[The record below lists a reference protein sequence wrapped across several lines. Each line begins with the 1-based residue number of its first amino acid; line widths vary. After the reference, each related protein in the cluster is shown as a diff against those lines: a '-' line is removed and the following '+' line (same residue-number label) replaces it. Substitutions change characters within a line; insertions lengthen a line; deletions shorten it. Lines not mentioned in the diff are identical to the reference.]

1 MSLLAERQVR
11 QLGEIATM
19 GTNLALQIVRRVE
32 AARWLDAPEAL
43 RFARV
48 ARAVRQTIAMERCL
62 GAHDDAINDRQ
73 MAKLN
78 ALSEAADALMARVAW
93 QNLDSDWAFAN
104 AMMTLRLTVSTE
116 RTMALH
122 WRLDEES
129 RLTDAAAAGGVAAA
143 AAAAAQGQVEGGRE
157 GRRAGRAAGADAPG
171 DAPGPGRVS
180 EAAAVAVMTMITDA
194 VTDFEGKPEGK
205 PANGT
210 EEADRLARDLAA
222 PGIEDEIGGRSLAE
236 IAKEA
241 CEVIGIEPA
250 PELIA
255 DADGDGE
262 AAGAPDRGGG
272 AGGFPHLTRPLRP
285 DGAERGRCCAGIAGR
300 TATRAFRTAA
310 RTTAPVA
317 ARSAFG
323 VSGLRRRGVA
333 RVSPL
338 PGPPHEGE
346 GESPPSFFFLPL
358 HGGGW
363 GGGAGSACGGGVRCA
378 DPPDTVHGRQL
389 T

>member
-1 MSLLAERQVR
+1 MSDAPAPQTPDVTQDGFPSSPRMSLLAERQVR

-129 RLTDAAAAGGVAAA
+129 LLTDA
-143 AAAAAQGQVEGGRE
+143 E
-157 GRRAGRAAGADAPG
+157 RRAAWRRRLPPRRKAKSKAAEKDAGQAAPPGDAPG

-180 EAAAVAVMTMITDA
+180 EAAAAAVMTMITDA

-205 PANGT
+205 PADGT

-222 PGIEDEIGGRSLAE
+222 PGIEDEIGGARWPRSPKRRARLSGSSRRRSWSRMRTAMARR
-236 IAKEA
+236 IRRARR
-241 CEVIGIEPA
+241 GS
-250 PELIA
+250 
-255 DADGDGE
+255 
-262 AAGAPDRGGG
+262 GGG

-285 DGAERGRCCAGIAGR
+285 DGAERGR
-300 TATRAFRTAA
+300 RA
-310 RTTAPVA
+310 
-317 ARSAFG
+317 
-323 VSGLRRRGVA
+323 
-333 RVSPL
+333 
-338 PGPPHEGE
+338 EG
-346 GESPPSFFFLPL
+346 G
-358 HGGGW
+358 
-363 GGGAGSACGGGVRCA
+363 
-378 DPPDTVHGRQL
+378 
-389 T
+389 

>member
-1 MSLLAERQVR
+1 MSDAPAPQTPDVTQDGFPSSPRMSLLAERQVR

-129 RLTDAAAAGGVAAA
+129 RLTDA
-143 AAAAAQGQVEGGRE
+143 E
-157 GRRAGRAAGADAPG
+157 RRAAWRRRLPPRRKAKSKAAEKDAGQAAPPGEDAPG

-180 EAAAVAVMTMITDA
+180 EAAAAAVMTMITDA

-205 PANGT
+205 PADGT

-250 PELIA
+250 AELLA
-255 DADGDGE
+255 DE
-262 AAGAPDRGGG
+262 
-272 AGGFPHLTRPLRP
+272 
-285 DGAERGRCCAGIAGR
+285 DGAADQAVAATDAPVPADFPTSPGLSAPTGRRGDDEPGRGRERG
-300 TATRAFRTAA
+300 
-310 RTTAPVA
+310 
-317 ARSAFG
+317 
-323 VSGLRRRGVA
+323 
-333 RVSPL
+333 
-338 PGPPHEGE
+338 
-346 GESPPSFFFLPL
+346 
-358 HGGGW
+358 
-363 GGGAGSACGGGVRCA
+363 
-378 DPPDTVHGRQL
+378 
-389 T
+389 